1 MYLLLYDGSVSADNH
16 IVLES
21 MSANPLE
28 LSAVYSSLKKP
39 AEVEKPLLV
48 ERRKRARN
56 HLHWS
61 VLFFRNHSAE
71 AVPSLTRD
79 LSSSGFYCV
88 TGVAFAPGE
97 RLICTIKVPT
107 HDPNGKHLEQTL
119 ECRVRVMRV
128 EPQVAEGTFG
138 LACQIEDYHFSEF
151 QADAAQS

>member
-1 MYLLLYDGSVSADNH
+1 
-16 IVLES
+16 

-28 LSAVYSSLKKP
+28 LSAVYSGLKKP

-48 ERRKRARN
+48 ERCKRARN

-88 TGVAFAPGE
+88 TGVAFTAGE
-97 RLICTIKVPT
+97 RLLCTIKVPT
-107 HDPNGKHLEQTL
+107 HDPNGKHLEQKL
-119 ECRVRVMRV
+119 ECQVRVMRV
-128 EPQVAEGTFG
+128 EPRDVEGTYG
-138 LACQIEDYHFSEF
+138 LACQIEDYHFIQTVATEL
-151 QADAAQS
+151 Q